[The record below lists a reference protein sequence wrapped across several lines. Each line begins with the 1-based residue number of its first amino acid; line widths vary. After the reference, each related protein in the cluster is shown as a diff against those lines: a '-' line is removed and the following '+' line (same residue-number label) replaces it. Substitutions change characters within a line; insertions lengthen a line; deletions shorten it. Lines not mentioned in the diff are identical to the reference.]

1 MLITFHSHNIT
12 CMRKLTDEIVVNNL
26 KLIRTNIGMSQEVL
40 ARKAKVGLRAYQKIE
55 RWEVQPSGLFLL
67 NIAKALNEK
76 PERVFFVIDS
86 FDLEKYK
93 KQYKISKVKKL

>member
-1 MLITFHSHNIT
+1 MLITFHSHNIAR
-12 CMRKLTDEIVVNNL
+12 MRTITEEMIVNNL
-26 KLIRTNIGMSQEVL
+26 KLIRTNIGMSQETL
-40 ARKAKVGLRAYQKIE
+40 ARKANVGLRAYQKIE

-76 PERVFFVIDS
+76 PERVFFVIKR

-93 KQYKISKVKKL
+93 KQYKISNLKK